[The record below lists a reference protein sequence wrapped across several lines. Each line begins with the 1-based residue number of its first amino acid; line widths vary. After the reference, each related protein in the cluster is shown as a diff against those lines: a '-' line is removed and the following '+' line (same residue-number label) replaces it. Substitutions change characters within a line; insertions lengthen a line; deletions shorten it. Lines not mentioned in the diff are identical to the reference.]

1 MSRSVRSLLLVAAV
15 ALSGCYKTKLTNV
28 SPGGSPGAEVK
39 VWSHALLAGLI
50 PLSEID
56 VGSKC
61 GDKGVWKVDTKVGF
75 LSLLAAGITSS
86 IYSPTNVV
94 ITCKG

>member
-1 MSRSVRSLLLVAAV
+1 MSRSVRSLLFVAAV

-28 SPGGSPGAEVK
+28 NPGGSPGAEVK
-39 VWSHALLAGLI
+39 VWSHALILGLI

-75 LSLLAAGITSS
+75 VSLLASNFTFG